1 MCTVTIVPLSR
12 PDAFERGF
20 RLVANRDELR
30 IRPAALPPVI
40 RVFGTRTAILPIDPV
55 SDGTW
60 IAVNEAGL
68 AMTLL
73 NVNPAS
79 RADFIAPMEKPL
91 WSRGRIIPGLLKLGS
106 LEETAA
112 AIQAISVK
120 DFAPFRLIV
129 ADGHRAMEFLSD
141 GDQIRTGITT
151 TMQRPLFFTSSGL
164 GDHLVDAPRRAL
176 FNETFSD
183 NVPGDKWLTL
193 QDAFHSH
200 SWPDQLHLSVCM
212 QRSEAWTV
220 SMSVI
225 EVTSEQVQLAY
236 RPGLPDRPSATFTE
250 RLPRLGNSNSAH
262 LLKERP

>member
-12 PDAFERGF
+12 PNALERGF

-30 IRPAALPPVI
+30 TRPVALPPAI
-40 RVFGTRTAILPIDPV
+40 RVFGGRQAILPIDPV

-60 IAVNEAGL
+60 IAVNDAGL

-73 NVNPAS
+73 NVNPAT
-79 RADFIAPMEKPL
+79 RADIIAPTEKPSL
-91 WSRGRIIPGLLKLGS
+91 SRGRIIPGLLKLGS

-129 ADGHRAMEFLSD
+129 ADARRALELLSD
-141 GDQIRTGITT
+141 GDRIRMGINTA
-151 TMQRPLFFTSSGL
+151 MKRPLFFTSSGL
-164 GDHLVDAPRRAL
+164 GDHLVDAPRRTL
-176 FNETFSD
+176 FNRTFSD
-183 NVPGDKWLTL
+183 NVPADKWLTL
-193 QDAFHSH
+193 QDGFHSH

-220 SMSVI
+220 SMSAI
-225 EVTSEQVQLAY
+225 EVSSEQVRLCY
-236 RPGLPDRPSATFTE
+236 RPGLPDQPSATMNE
-250 RLPRLGNSNSAH
+250 HLARMGNSKSAQ
-262 LLKERP
+262 